1 MPETIFGVPAHPLM
15 VHAPVVLLPLAAVGA
30 LLLLVRRSWYD
41 RYKWAVVVIAGI
53 GALGGIL
60 AAASGESLESALS
73 AEDRQLIESHT
84 EMGDT
89 ARLMGIVFF
98 VVVLAWVL
106 VPIFLE
112 RRAASSASSPST
124 SVGSAAATR
133 SSGAPTWLRPVLAVL
148 VVLTAVGAVWT
159 VTDAG
164 HSGAKRVWE
173 EDSSGGD

>member
-1 MPETIFGVPAHPLM
+1 M
-15 VHAPVVLLPLAAVGA
+15 VHAPVVLLPLAAVGV

-106 VPIFLE
+106 IPIFLE
-112 RRAASSASSPST
+112 RRAASSAASSPAAD
-124 SVGSAAATR
+124 VGSEVATR
-133 SSGAPTWLRPVLAVL
+133 SSGAPTWLRPALSVL
-148 VVLTAVGAVWT
+148 VVITAVGAVWT

-173 EDSSGGD
+173 EDSTGGG

>member
-1 MPETIFGVPAHPLM
+1 M
-15 VHAPVVLLPLAAVGA
+15 VHVPVVLLPLAALGA

-41 RYKWAVVVIAGI
+41 RYKWVVVGTAGL

-60 AAASGESLESALS
+60 AASSGESLEGRLS
-73 AEDRQLIESHT
+73 GDERRLIESHT

-106 VPIFLE
+106 IPIFLD
-112 RRAASSASSPST
+112 RRAASSAPAA
-124 SVGSAAATR
+124 VGSDVATHR
-133 SSGAPTWLRPVLAVL
+133 PGAPTWLRPVLAVL

-159 VTDAG
+159 VVDAG

-173 EDSSGGD
+173 QDSVGD